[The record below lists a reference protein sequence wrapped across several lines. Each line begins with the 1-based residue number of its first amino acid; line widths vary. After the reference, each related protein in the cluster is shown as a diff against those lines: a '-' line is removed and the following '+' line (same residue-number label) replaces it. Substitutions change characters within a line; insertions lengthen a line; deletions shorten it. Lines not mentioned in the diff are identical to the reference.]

1 MFLQLNHQKLDVF
14 ALAKAV
20 TTHSYR
26 LTQSLP
32 FYEKGNLVQQI
43 RRASLSVLL
52 NIAEGSSKRSASD
65 RARFYEIARASLV
78 EVDAA
83 LDICEAL
90 GFINKASFSELGA
103 AMNSC
108 FALLSNLIVKTKSM
122 S

>member
-1 MFLQLNHQKLDVF
+1 MDVF
-14 ALAKAV
+14 AIARTV
-20 TTHSYR
+20 TIHSYKV
-26 LTQSLP
+26 TQDLP
-32 FYEKGNLVQQI
+32 NWEKGNLVQQI

-52 NIAEGSSKRSASD
+52 NIAEGSSKRSAQD
-65 RARFYEIARASLV
+65 RVRFYEIARASLV

-83 LDICEAL
+83 LDVCEAL
-90 GFINKASFSELGA
+90 GFISKASCSELGK

>member
-14 ALAKAV
+14 AISRAV
-20 TTHSYR
+20 TIQCYK

-32 FYEKGNLVQQI
+32 HYEKGNLVQQI

-52 NIAEGSSKRSASD
+52 NIAEGSSKRSATD
-65 RARFYEIARASLV
+65 RVRFYEIARASLV

-83 LDICEAL
+83 LDVCEAL
-90 GFINKASFSELGA
+90 GFISKASCSELGA
-103 AMNSC
+103 SMNSC

>member
-14 ALAKAV
+14 GIARSITIQCYK
-20 TTHSYR
+20 
-26 LTQSLP
+26 LTQTLP
-32 FYEKGNLVQQI
+32 YYEKGNLVQQI

-52 NIAEGSSKRSASD
+52 NIAEGSSKRSAQD
-65 RARFYEIARASLV
+65 RVRFYEIARASLV

-83 LDICEAL
+83 LDVCEAL
-90 GFINKASFSELGA
+90 GFISKATCSDLGVS
-103 AMNSC
+103 MNSC